1 MHKILNKSAL
11 IRAGCS
17 IKHEFF
23 LWAEIMQR
31 WANIG
36 ANMNDSDKDPRDLTI
51 KVPKGT
57 IVKVE
62 GHPVKLKESLYI
74 KQVDD
79 EIFKLDAHTV
89 MDLEVEEDE

>member
-1 MHKILNKSAL
+1 
-11 IRAGCS
+11 
-17 IKHEFF
+17 
-23 LWAEIMQR
+23 
-31 WANIG
+31 
-36 ANMNDSDKDPRDLTI
+36 MNDTEKDPKDLTI

-79 EIFKLDAHTV
+79 ETFRLDDHTV
-89 MDLEVEEDE
+89 MDMEVEEEE

>member
-1 MHKILNKSAL
+1 VGFYAL
-11 IRAGCS
+11 QS
-17 IKHEFF
+17 K
-23 LWAEIMQR
+23 EI
-31 WANIG
+31 G
-36 ANMNDSDKDPRDLTI
+36 GHMNDTEKDHKDLTI

-79 EIFKLDAHTV
+79 TTFKLDNHVV
-89 MDLEVEEDE
+89 MDLEEEV

>member
-1 MHKILNKSAL
+1 
-11 IRAGCS
+11 
-17 IKHEFF
+17 
-23 LWAEIMQR
+23 MQDAQVICGR
-31 WANIG
+31 LLTIG
-36 ANMNDSDKDPRDLTI
+36 DYMNDTEKDPKDLTI

-79 EIFKLDAHTV
+79 AIFKLDDHVV
-89 MDLEVEEDE
+89 MDSEEEE

>member
-1 MHKILNKSAL
+1 
-11 IRAGCS
+11 
-17 IKHEFF
+17 
-23 LWAEIMQR
+23 
-31 WANIG
+31 
-36 ANMNDSDKDPRDLTI
+36 MNDTEKESKDITI

-79 EIFKLDAHTV
+79 ETFKLDTHTV

>member
-1 MHKILNKSAL
+1 
-11 IRAGCS
+11 
-17 IKHEFF
+17 
-23 LWAEIMQR
+23 
-31 WANIG
+31 
-36 ANMNDSDKDPRDLTI
+36 MNDIDKEGTEYTI

-79 EIFKLDAHTV
+79 VTFKLEDHVV
-89 MDLEVEEDE
+89 MDTEEEDE

>member
-1 MHKILNKSAL
+1 
-11 IRAGCS
+11 
-17 IKHEFF
+17 
-23 LWAEIMQR
+23 
-31 WANIG
+31 
-36 ANMNDSDKDPRDLTI
+36 MNDTEKESKDLTI

-79 EIFKLDAHTV
+79 VTFKLDTHTV
-89 MDLEVEEDE
+89 MDLEGEEDE

>member
-1 MHKILNKSAL
+1 
-11 IRAGCS
+11 
-17 IKHEFF
+17 
-23 LWAEIMQR
+23 MQLR
-31 WANIG
+31 VNIG
-36 ANMNDSDKDPRDLTI
+36 DNMNDTEKDHKDLTI

-79 EIFKLDAHTV
+79 ATFRLDDHVV
-89 MDLEVEEDE
+89 MDLEEEE

>member
-1 MHKILNKSAL
+1 MNN
-11 IRAGCS
+11 AG
-17 IKHEFF
+17 KEDTEF
-23 LWAEIMQR
+23 
-31 WANIG
+31 
-36 ANMNDSDKDPRDLTI
+36 TI

-79 EIFKLDAHTV
+79 ATFKIENHVV
-89 MDLEVEEDE
+89 MDLEEEEK